1 MTLPRWS
8 PAALVCASFAAAL
21 SPAHAQNPP
30 APAPTAPPQGPAAQA
45 PAPGGRRPVAATDI
59 YRMRTVRDP
68 QVSPEGDWVAYTVT
82 QIDSAKDRSETD
94 IWMTRW
100 DGTQTIRL
108 TSTPGGES
116 SPRWSP
122 DGRWLAFLSSRQ
134 GGDGAQL
141 WLLDRRGGEAE
152 RVTAVKGGVSGFAWS
167 PDAARLVLVATV
179 KGDSAAAD
187 TTRPHPIVIDRYA
200 FKQDGEGYLT
210 RSHAHLFLFDLA
222 GRKLDT
228 LTSGDADEGS
238 PAWSPD
244 GARIAFV
251 RTPEAAFGTGGNTD
265 VWVTGARPGSTP
277 LRLTDFTGP
286 DDGPLAW
293 SADGRWVAF
302 TRGDEPRFSAYD
314 LDKLA
319 VVPSDGSA
327 PARVLTAALD
337 RPVSR
342 PTFTGEGSVLRVL
355 VSDDR
360 RTYLARVRA
369 ADGAAEPV
377 APGRR
382 SVQGYAVAARDDA
395 RVAMLVSTPDRAP
408 EVYALERDTLRPLT
422 HQNDSLLGQLQLGT
436 TEDLVSRSSDGTEV
450 HSLVVRP
457 AGPAPGARVPLLLD
471 IHGGP
476 NGQDGYAFS
485 LDRQWLAA
493 NGYAVLA
500 VNYRGS
506 CCRGERF
513 QKAIFADW
521 GHFEVMDVLG
531 AVDAAVRAGIAD
543 SARLG
548 IGGWSYGGITTVYAI
563 ATTNRFRGAVAGAS
577 NINGFALYGT
587 DQYVQQ
593 YDLELGAP
601 WANTALYQRLAY
613 PFLHADR
620 IRTPTLF
627 MGGSLDMNVPVTGS
641 EQMYQSLRR
650 LGVPTELV
658 VYPGEWHGIS
668 RPSFVLDR
676 LRRRV
681 AWFDRY
687 VKGAP
692 AGPARP

>member
-1 MTLPRWS
+1 
-8 PAALVCASFAAAL
+8 V
-21 SPAHAQNPP
+21 
-30 APAPTAPPQGPAAQA
+30 
-45 PAPGGRRPVAATDI
+45 
-59 YRMRTVRDP
+59 
-68 QVSPEGDWVAYTVT
+68 
-82 QIDSAKDRSETD
+82 
-94 IWMTRW
+94 
-100 DGTQTIRL
+100 
-108 TSTPGGES
+108 
-116 SPRWSP
+116 
-122 DGRWLAFLSSRQ
+122 
-134 GGDGAQL
+134 
-141 WLLDRRGGEAE
+141 
-152 RVTAVKGGVSGFAWS
+152 
-167 PDAARLVLVATV
+167 
-179 KGDSAAAD
+179 
-187 TTRPHPIVIDRYA
+187 
-200 FKQDGEGYLT
+200 
-210 RSHAHLFLFDLA
+210 
-222 GRKLDT
+222 
-228 LTSGDADEGS
+228 
-238 PAWSPD
+238 
-244 GARIAFV
+244 
-251 RTPEAAFGTGGNTD
+251 
-265 VWVTGARPGSTP
+265 
-277 LRLTDFTGP
+277 RLTDFAGP

-293 SADGRWVAF
+293 SPDGRWVAF

-319 VVPSDGSA
+319 VVPADGSA
-327 PARVLTAALD
+327 PARVLTATLD

-342 PTFTGEGSVLRVL
+342 PTFLGDGAALRVL

-360 RTYLARVRA
+360 RSYLARVRA
-369 ADGAAEPV
+369 ADGAVEPV
-377 APGRR
+377 GSGRR
-382 SVQGYAVAARDDA
+382 SVQGYVVAARDEA
-395 RVAMLVSTPDRAP
+395 RVALLVSTPDRPP
-408 EVYALERDTLRPLT
+408 EVYALERDTLRALT
-422 HQNDSLLGQLQLGT
+422 HLNDSLLGQLQLGA
-436 TEDLVSRSSDGTEV
+436 TEDLVSRSADGTEV
-450 HSLVVRP
+450 HSLVTRP
-457 AGPAPGARVPLLLD
+457 AGSAPGARAPLLLD

-493 NGYAVLA
+493 NGYAVLS

-513 QKAIFADW
+513 QKAIYADW

-563 ATTNRFRGAVAGAS
+563 ATTNRFKGAVAGAS
-577 NINGFALYGT
+577 NINVFGLYGT

-601 WANTALYQRLAY
+601 WANTVLYQRLAY
-613 PFLHADR
+613 PFLHAER

-627 MGGSLDMNVPVTGS
+627 MGGSQDMNVPVTGS

-650 LGVPTELV
+650 LGVPTQLV

-692 AGPARP
+692 SATGGP